1 MEARSF
7 GGDDQH
13 VNASKDMPEGNDR
26 DMVRFMEEAIPEDH
40 QAALLIR
47 QVITF
52 TATYDHIV
60 DEDEYTTDQVHVMVN
75 VLLHGM
81 PLNGFYVKYLAVLLP
96 IILNAIHA
104 WRYADTCPE
113 YRIKVSDVLSELGCS
128 MLYLSGGMSR
138 LNEHGNH
145 WRDLTLNLLKASD
158 TRGK

>member
-1 MEARSF
+1 MSASEGMEE
-7 GGDDQH
+7 GG
-13 VNASKDMPEGNDR
+13 DR
-26 DMVRFMEEAIPEDH
+26 DMVRFMERAIPEDN

-81 PLNGFYVKYLAVLLP
+81 PLNGFYVKYLAIFLP
-96 IILNAIHA
+96 IVLNAIHA

-113 YRIKVSDVLSELGCS
+113 YRINVSDVLSELGCS
-128 MLYLSGGMSR
+128 MLYLSGGMGR

-145 WRDLTLNLLKASD
+145 WRDLTINLLKTSD
-158 TRGK
+158 KRGK